1 MDYIVHRITDNNL
14 MQIKVVV
21 SEYMDELY
29 KKLQQDNLGENI
41 LEIEYNFDDAMTSAR
56 VYSRA
61 YRELF
66 YRNYD
71 VQISVESNGQ
81 ESKNI

>member
-1 MDYIVHRITDNNL
+1 MEKYIVYRIIDSIN
-14 MQIKVVV
+14 MQIKIIVTG
-21 SEYMDELY
+21 YTDELHE
-29 KKLQQDNLGENI
+29 KLDRDNIGENL
-41 LEIEYNFDDAMTSAR
+41 LEIEEDFDDALTTAR

-71 VQISVESNGQ
+71 VQISVESNGK
-81 ESKNI
+81 E